1 MITMNLARI
10 MYEGRRWSWRQR
22 QHTYYEPN
30 MSLKHFHFAQF
41 YGFKK
46 WKNKTMLHVHK
57 IWCVVLLNITCH
69 SGYTLLIAHVHVYT
83 TFISSFIYLALIS
96 DVFVRRTLINKII
109 KMKTVWI
116 LFKDQFSILLPSYFV
131 TSILKCIY
139 LYAYIFSCGMFGSL
153 YGKQIYKVFLR
164 LGITYNLKVS
174 HFLSKPREWF

>member
-10 MYEGRRWSWRQR
+10 MYEGRRWSWRQQ

-96 DVFVRRTLINKII
+96 NVEFRI
-109 KMKTVWI
+109 M
-116 LFKDQFSILLPSYFV
+116 LPTYFV
-131 TSILKCIY
+131 TSIQKCIH
-139 LYAYIFSCGMFGSL
+139 LYAYIFQLWNVWQSIWQTDIQSISSFR
-153 YGKQIYKVFLR
+153 YYV
-164 LGITYNLKVS
+164 
-174 HFLSKPREWF
+174 

>member
-10 MYEGRRWSWRQR
+10 MYEGRRWSWRQQ

-96 DVFVRRTLINKII
+96 DVVVLSRNFYPKMHLFVRLHFQLWN
-109 KMKTVWI
+109 VW
-116 LFKDQFSILLPSYFV
+116 QSIWQ
-131 TSILKCIY
+131 TDIQSISSFRY
-139 LYAYIFSCGMFGSL
+139 Y
-153 YGKQIYKVFLR
+153 V
-164 LGITYNLKVS
+164 
-174 HFLSKPREWF
+174 

>member
-10 MYEGRRWSWRQR
+10 MYEGRRWSWRQQ

-96 DVFVRRTLINKII
+96 DVVVPTNNKII
-109 KMKTVWI
+109 KMNTVWI
-116 LFKDQFSILLPSYFV
+116 LFKVQFSIMLPTYFV
-131 TSILKCIY
+131 TSIQKCIH
-139 LYAYIFSCGMFGSL
+139 LYAYIFQLWNVWQSIWQTDIQSISSFR
-153 YGKQIYKVFLR
+153 YYV
-164 LGITYNLKVS
+164 
-174 HFLSKPREWF
+174 